1 VQRQVEIL
9 AGGTSKRLRYV
20 TSTLTVKLTFLRSY
34 LHTGNR
40 LAGGIVDSLPP
51 ADDRDGKPH
60 QFKPA
65 GGGGVSIGHA
75 FATNGAKYTA
85 VKHPQ
90 ITTPSRKQVSHIVEE
105 GWILASGA
113 RSPGSV

>member
-1 VQRQVEIL
+1 M
-9 AGGTSKRLRYV
+9 SLRYV

-51 ADDRDGKPH
+51 GDDRDGKPD

-75 FATNGAKYTA
+75 LATDRA
-85 VKHPQ
+85 
-90 ITTPSRKQVSHIVEE
+90 
-105 GWILASGA
+105 
-113 RSPGSV
+113 